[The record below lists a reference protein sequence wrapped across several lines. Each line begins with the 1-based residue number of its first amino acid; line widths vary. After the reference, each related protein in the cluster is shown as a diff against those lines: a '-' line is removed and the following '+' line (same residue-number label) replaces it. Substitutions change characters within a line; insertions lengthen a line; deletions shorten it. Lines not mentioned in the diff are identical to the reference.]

1 MRTTLQLRAAPPLRL
16 DLRALQ
22 PAALAAMSLSEI
34 EALPLGLGRAT
45 VALGEFFRAQQ
56 AAEADGVARLVLQG
70 DCSRC
75 DRIGWQMAG
84 GEILVEGAAGDELA
98 AGLQAGRIHVRGHAR
113 DLAACEMA
121 GGELVVEGD
130 VGDFAAS
137 ARPGS
142 MDGMRGGQLVVHGH
156 AGQRFADRMRRG
168 TVFLLGHAGDYF
180 ASRLVAGTI
189 AVAGRVGQHAGYG
202 MRRGSLVFAGAAP
215 QVPDTYVPAIAP
227 VPVAWQ
233 LLARS
238 LQRSGAALHPAFEG
252 LAARR
257 PRRWLGDTAAGG
269 RGEWLVCG

>member
-1 MRTTLQLRAAPPLRL
+1 MRTTLQLRTAPPLRL

-22 PAALAAMSLSEI
+22 PATLAAMAPAEI
-34 EALPLGLGRAT
+34 EALPLGLGRGT

-56 AAEADGVARLVLQG
+56 AAEADDVARLVLQG

-84 GEILVEGAAGDELA
+84 GEILVEGHAGDELA

-142 MDGMRGGQLVVHGH
+142 MDGMRGGRLVVHGN

-168 TVFLLGHAGDYF
+168 TVLLLGHAGDF
-180 ASRLVAGTI
+180 LASRLVAGTI
-189 AVAGRVGQHAGYG
+189 AVAGGAGRHAGYG
-202 MRRGSLVFAGAAP
+202 MRRGSLVFAGAVP
-215 QVPDTYVPAIAP
+215 DVPDTYVPAIAP
-227 VPVAWQ
+227 VSVAWQ

-252 LAARR
+252 LAARQ

-269 RGEWLVCG
+269 RGEWLVCR

>member
-1 MRTTLQLRAAPPLRL
+1 MRTTLQLHTAPPLRL

-22 PAALAAMSLSEI
+22 PTALAALAPGEI
-34 EALPLGLGRAT
+34 AKLPLGLGRGT
-45 VALGEFFRAQQ
+45 VAVGEFFRVEQ
-56 AAEADGVARLVLQG
+56 AAADDDAAQLVLRG

-84 GEILVEGAAGDELA
+84 GEILVEGAAGDEVA
-98 AGLQAGRIHVRGHAR
+98 AGMQAGRVQVRGNVR

-121 GGELVVEGD
+121 GGELLIEGD

-142 MDGMRGGQLVVHGH
+142 LDGMRGGSLVVHGK

-168 TVFLLGHAGDYF
+168 TVFLLGDAGDFF

-189 AVAGRVGQHAGYG
+189 AVAGRVGAHAGYG

-215 QVPDTYVPAIAP
+215 EVPGTYVPAIAP

-238 LQRSGAALHPAFEG
+238 LQRNGAALHPAFEA
-252 LAARR
+252 LAARQ
-257 PRRWLGDTAAGG
+257 PQRWLGDTAAGG
-269 RGEWLVCG
+269 RGEWLLCG